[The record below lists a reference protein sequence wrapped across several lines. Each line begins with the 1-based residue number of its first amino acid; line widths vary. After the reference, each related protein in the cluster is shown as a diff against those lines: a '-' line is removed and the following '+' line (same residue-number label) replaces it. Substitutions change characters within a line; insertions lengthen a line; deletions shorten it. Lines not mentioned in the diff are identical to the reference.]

1 MMEVTS
7 ERRGT
12 AVIVKTEGRV
22 DGSNASDFQDAM
34 EGAIGADDGSVI
46 LNLAQLDYIS
56 SAGLRIILL
65 SAKNLRQR
73 DVKFA
78 ICSLS
83 PSVHELFII
92 SGFDQ
97 IIAIHSSTDTALA
110 ALEG

>member
-12 AVIVKTEGRV
+12 AVIISTEGRV
-22 DGSNASDFQDAM
+22 DGSNASDFQDAL
-34 EGAIGADDGSVI
+34 EDAIGAEDESVI
-46 LNLAQLDYIS
+46 LNLAKLDYIS

-73 DVKFA
+73 DINFA

-97 IIAIHSSTDTALA
+97 IIAIHSSPDTALA
-110 ALEG
+110 SLEG

>member
-7 ERRGT
+7 ERQGT

-22 DGSNASDFQDAM
+22 DGSNASDFQDAL
-34 EGAIGADDGSVI
+34 EDVIGPDDDSVI
-46 LNLAQLDYIS
+46 LNLARLDYIS

-97 IIAIHSSTDTALA
+97 IIAIHDSSEAALA
-110 ALEG
+110 ALDN

>member
-1 MMEVTS
+1 ME
-7 ERRGT
+7 
-12 AVIVKTEGRV
+12 A
-22 DGSNASDFQDAM
+22 
-34 EGAIGADDGSVI
+34 AIGADDASVI
-46 LNLAQLDYIS
+46 LNLAHLDYIS

-73 DVKFA
+73 DVKFS

-97 IIAIHSSTDTALA
+97 IIAIHSSADTALA

>member
-12 AVIVKTEGRV
+12 AVLINTEGRV
-22 DGSNASDFQDAM
+22 DGSNAGDFQDAL
-34 EGAIGADDGSVI
+34 EGAIGADDNAVI

-65 SAKNLRQR
+65 SAKHLRQH

-97 IIAIHSSTDTALA
+97 IIAIHNSADTALA

>member
-7 ERRGT
+7 ERQGT

-22 DGSNASDFQDAM
+22 DGSNASDFQDAL
-34 EGAIGADDGSVI
+34 EAAIGPDDDAVI
-46 LNLAQLDYIS
+46 LNLARLDYIS

-65 SAKNLRQR
+65 SAKDLRQR

-97 IIAIHSSTDTALA
+97 IIAIHNSSEAALA
-110 ALEG
+110 ALGD

>member
-7 ERRGT
+7 ERRGD
-12 AVIVKTEGRV
+12 AVIVYTEGRV

-34 EGAIGADDGSVI
+34 EAAIGEDDAAVV

-65 SAKNLRQR
+65 SAKNLRRR
-73 DVKFA
+73 DVQFA

-83 PSVHELFII
+83 ASVHELFII

-110 ALEG
+110 ALSG

>member
-12 AVIVKTEGRV
+12 AVLVNTSGRV
-22 DGSNASDFQDAM
+22 DGSNASEFQDALDSN
-34 EGAIGADDGSVI
+34 IGAEDSAVI
-46 LNLAQLDYIS
+46 LDLGGLDYIS

-65 SAKNLRQR
+65 TAKNLRQR
-73 DVKFA
+73 EVAFS

-83 PSVHELFII
+83 SSVHELFII

-97 IIAIHSSTDTALA
+97 IIAIHNSADAALA
-110 ALEG
+110 AL